1 MLGGSGACRSQWPAD
16 TNTNTNTNNNNNNN
30 SKNNNIRS
38 HFGSIRQ
45 LARLALQQQLGQPL
59 AESLQPQW

>member
-16 TNTNTNTNNNNNNN
+16 TNTNTNTNNTNNNNNNN

-45 LARLALQQQLGQPL
+45 LARLAFEHVLSQT
-59 AESLQPQW
+59 